1 VIQRMLS
8 ATCQAPELKVARIG
22 KVGVM
27 SDEKDALG
35 GIDEDEVAVALTYK
49 PGQDQAPRVVAKGQG
64 WLARQII
71 EVAEANGIEIRED
84 ANLARILA
92 EVDVDSEIPLEAFT
106 VVAEILSYVYEKNKQ
121 WPQGLGPQ
129 SKTRSQGSH
138 NQGPQNKNSA
148 GGR

>member
-1 VIQRMLS
+1 
-8 ATCQAPELKVARIG
+8 
-22 KVGVM
+22 M
-27 SDEKDALG
+27 SDEKGAPD
-35 GIDEDEVAVALTYK
+35 GIDEDEMAVALTYQ

-71 EVAEANGIEIRED
+71 EVAEAHGIEIRED
-84 ANLARILA
+84 ANLARILS

-121 WPQGLGPQ
+121 WPEGVGPQ
-129 SKTRSQGSH
+129 SKTRDQGAH
-138 NQGPQNKNSA
+138 NKNSA